1 MARCDYSF
9 YDGGDRCRLMSKLKN
24 QSSDR
29 VNSDHYRNICS
40 YSEGYK
46 RCPFYEA
53 YQEESKSTSGCYL
66 TSACTKARGLPD
78 NCEELTILRKF
89 RDEWLKNQME
99 GEKDIKEYYAFTPFI
114 VEEIDKKTNAGLIYE
129 KIYKELVVTCVNLI
143 KENKNDEAY
152 KFYKNYTRKLKNE
165 ILL

>member
-29 VNSDHYRNICS
+29 VNSDHYRNFCS

-89 RDEWLKNQME
+89 RDEWLKIRWKAKKILRSITLLPRLLSKKLTKKQMPDLSM
-99 GEKDIKEYYAFTPFI
+99 KKSIKSWW
-114 VEEIDKKTNAGLIYE
+114 
-129 KIYKELVVTCVNLI
+129 
-143 KENKNDEAY
+143 
-152 KFYKNYTRKLKNE
+152 
-165 ILL
+165 LLA